1 MFFPPPNL
9 SEVFEAVD
17 IITGERAALKKI
29 KLDDGKEGVS
39 FMTLTKLIILF
50 LICKH
55 IVDPSELLSTSV
67 VSTPNLT

>member
-1 MFFPPPNL
+1 VVIIVPFPANL

-39 FMTLTKLIILF
+39 LMISAKPILLFYDKNIIL
-50 LICKH
+50 
-55 IVDPSELLSTSV
+55 
-67 VSTPNLT
+67 

>member
-1 MFFPPPNL
+1 VVIIVPFLANL

-39 FMTLTKLIILF
+39 LMISAKLIQLF
-50 LICKH
+50 L
-55 IVDPSELLSTSV
+55 
-67 VSTPNLT
+67 

>member
-1 MFFPPPNL
+1 MSFPTNL

-39 FMTLTKLIILF
+39 FMISTKLIIL
-50 LICKH
+50 KH
-55 IVDPSELLSTSV
+55 IVLCVL
-67 VSTPNLT
+67 

>member
-1 MFFPPPNL
+1 VVIIVPFPANL

-39 FMTLTKLIILF
+39 LMISAKPILLFYFENIIL
-50 LICKH
+50 
-55 IVDPSELLSTSV
+55 
-67 VSTPNLT
+67 

>member
-1 MFFPPPNL
+1 VSFPTNL

-39 FMTLTKLIILF
+39 FIISTKLIIL
-50 LICKH
+50 KH
-55 IVDPSELLSTSV
+55 IVLCVL
-67 VSTPNLT
+67 